1 MKKQLPIPGLGRL
14 RRWTGPVGWLVL
26 AFLLS
31 AGQLSGGVSPFAL
44 AAVAAAGGR
53 QPGPFPRAG
62 TAPGAGAVK
71 GFKPGQRGVAAAIL
85 IFAADTALYDTGLY
99 RKKWFRPGCGA
110 AFFLLVQSLY
120 LLGRNVQ
127 TWLLALLCA
136 AVCAG
141 AVWLLTGEHRRWGIL
156 CGLALSCLPVTA
168 FSFSL
173 GRAMLICLLLL
184 GSRGATVSQGA
195 ALGGCLGLLADL
207 SGGEP
212 AVFYTLLL
220 GCGGAAAAALC
231 RAPRLL
237 AGLAAAGVITGAAA
251 AFGSEAPLAAAWE
264 AGVAAMLFRL
274 TPRRFLKEPPGGEE
288 TRAVRP
294 APYAR
299 PAAALRALYD
309 SFFRGTEPPAAENP
323 SVLFNRAADRVCRNC
338 VLREDCWQ
346 SHYTDTYNAF
356 NDACPQLLRRGR
368 AEPEDF
374 PLHFATRCVHFP
386 ALLAAIDRET
396 HDYLLRRQYRQ
407 RLEHAQRQAREQYA
421 CLSELLDGAQPAA
434 QAASWQPIGYRVSS
448 TLRPR
453 EGNRLCGD
461 QVDVFEVGA
470 SVYLLLCDGMGSG
483 EEAHREAALTVR
495 LLRQFLEAGI
505 QPAPALK
512 TLNTAMA
519 LRGQQGGGYSTIDLA
534 ELQREESVV
543 SLFKYGAAPSYLKR
557 GGTVRRICATDPPAG
572 LSDTALPPDRL
583 NLTVQAGDYLV
594 LVSDG
599 IADEKSDEWLL
610 NLLAGWSGNGP
621 DALTRLILSESRSR
635 KGLVDDCAVVVLEL
649 PRGGENRKFPV

>member
-1 MKKQLPIPGLGRL
+1 MKKRISIPELGRL
-14 RRWTGPVGWLVL
+14 RRWTGPAGWLIL
-26 AFLLS
+26 TFLLS

-44 AAVAAAGGR
+44 AVVAAAGVRLPGLCAVAGAALGAFVFQAF
-53 QPGPFPRAG
+53 QPGL
-62 TAPGAGAVK
+62 
-71 GFKPGQRGVAAAIL
+71 RGVAAAIL

-99 RKKWFRPGCGA
+99 RKSWFRPGCGA
-110 AFFLLVQSLY
+110 LFFLMVQSLY
-120 LLGRNVQ
+120 LLGRDAR
-127 TWLLALLCA
+127 TWLLGLVCA

-173 GRAMLICLLLL
+173 GRAMLIYLLLL
-184 GSRGATVSQGA
+184 CCRGATVSQSV

-212 AVFYTLLL
+212 AVFYALLL
-220 GCGGAAAAALC
+220 GCGGAAAAALE
-231 RAPRLL
+231 RRPRLL
-237 AGLAAAGVITGAAA
+237 AGLAAAGAITGAAA
-251 AFGSEAPLAAAWE
+251 AFGGDAPLSAAWE
-264 AGVAAMLFRL
+264 AGIAAALLLL
-274 TPRRFLKEPPGGEE
+274 TPRRFFKSLPEGEKEQ
-288 TRAVRP
+288 TARP

-309 SFFRGTEPPAAENP
+309 SFFRGTDVPAAENP
-323 SVLFNRAADRVCRNC
+323 SVLFDRAADRVCRDC
-338 VLREDCWQ
+338 VLRGDCWQ
-346 SHYTDTYNAF
+346 SHYSDTYNAF
-356 NDACPQLLRRGR
+356 NDACPELLRRGR

-386 ALLAAIDRET
+386 ALLEAIDRET

-421 CLSELLDGAQPAA
+421 CLSELLDGAQPAV
-434 QAASWQPIGYRVSS
+434 QAASHQPIGYRVGT

-470 SVYLLLCDGMGSG
+470 AVYLLLCDGMGSG
-483 EEAHREAALTVR
+483 EEAHREAALMVR

-519 LRGQQGGGYSTIDLA
+519 LRGQQGGSYSTIDLA
-534 ELQREESVV
+534 VLQREEAVV
-543 SLFKYGAAPSYLKR
+543 SLFKYGAAPSYLKH

-583 NLTVQAGDYLV
+583 SLTVQAGDYLV

-610 NLLAGWSGNGP
+610 DLLAGWSGGGP
-621 DALTRLILSESRSR
+621 EELTRLILSESRSR
-635 KGLVDDCAVVVLEL
+635 KGLADDCAVVVLEL
-649 PRGGENRKFPV
+649 PQGGGNRKSPV